1 VPVSPR
7 SPADPSGVFPLSPA
21 WYATARSSPDNE
33 DDDLL
38 AAILVNMWTLAS
50 GRSLPPGVR
59 PEQLSKD
66 ELIDFWADDL
76 DTAAPGRHAAMA
88 GGAA

>member
-1 VPVSPR
+1 M
-7 SPADPSGVFPLSPA
+7 ACA
-21 WYATARSSPDNE
+21 SSPGRRDRAGQSADAR

-38 AAILVNMWTLAS
+38 AGILVRMWTLAS
-50 GRSLPPGVR
+50 GRTLPSGVR

-76 DTAAPGRHAAMA
+76 TTAPGRHAAMT
-88 GGAA
+88 GEAA